1 MSFRP
6 LVLGYHGASATWR
19 HALSIPPDEIER
31 QVKMLLRLGFRPAS
45 TAVAV
50 ARPRERFLCVTF
62 DDAYRSVANVLPVLD
77 RLGVPATIFACSRFA
92 DAAAPL
98 AVPELATQPE
108 TELLTMGWDE
118 LREHA
123 ARGVEIGS
131 HTVSHPHLP
140 RLGDEEIERE
150 LRESRQ
156 RIEAELGR
164 RCRLLAYPYGEED
177 ARCRAAARAAGYEAA
192 FALPRFGDPLED
204 DPYALP
210 RLGLFRGDGVSGAV
224 LKSVPPLR
232 RAVGAARRLARAR
245 SGRPPLA

>member
-1 MSFRP
+1 
-6 LVLGYHGASATWR
+6 VIGYHGASATWK
-19 HALSIPPDEIER
+19 HTLSIPPDEMER
-31 QVKMLLRLGFRPAS
+31 QVRALLRLGFRPVS
-45 TAVAV
+45 TSIAV
-50 ARPRERFLCVTF
+50 ARPRERFICVTF
-62 DDAYRSVANVLPVLD
+62 DDAYRSVANILPALD

-140 RLGDEEIERE
+140 RLSDEEIERE
-150 LRESRQ
+150 LRESRE

-164 RCRLLAYPYGEED
+164 RCRILAYPYGEED

-192 FALPRFGDPLED
+192 FTLPRFGDPLED
-204 DPYALP
+204 DLYALP
-210 RLGLFRGDGVSGAV
+210 RVGLFRGNGVSGAV
-224 LKSVPPLR
+224 RKSAPLVR
-232 RAVGAARRLARAR
+232 RAAGVVRRLARVR
-245 SGRPPLA
+245 SAQQRLA

>member
-1 MSFRP
+1 
-6 LVLGYHGASATWR
+6 
-19 HALSIPPDEIER
+19 
-31 QVKMLLRLGFRPAS
+31 
-45 TAVAV
+45 
-50 ARPRERFLCVTF
+50 VTF
-62 DDAYRSVANVLPVLD
+62 DDAYRSVENVLPSLD

-98 AVPELATQPE
+98 AVPELASQPE

-140 RLGDEEIERE
+140 RLGDGEIERE
-150 LRESRQ
+150 LRESRE

-164 RCRLLAYPYGEED
+164 RCRFVAYPYGEED

-192 FALPRFGDPLED
+192 FALPRFGDPLEENL
-204 DPYALP
+204 YALP
-210 RLGLFRGDGVSGAV
+210 RLGLFRGDGV
-224 LKSVPPLR
+224 L
-232 RAVGAARRLARAR
+232 RAVFKASRLAWRAAGPVR
-245 SGRPPLA
+245 RVVR